1 MNIDSFVISLLFDT
15 KATQQSAD
23 KIQGI
28 VDNLSK
34 SIIKG
39 FAAIGAM
46 DFLKSAVDGFVK
58 LSTQLDNLSYS
69 TQASTGELQAW
80 GEAVKRNGG
89 TAEGFYSSI
98 SNLSAK
104 LREMQTSFGSEG
116 QLAFARLGINVK
128 NANGSMKTSIQ
139 VLTEL
144 GDKFKNLPQ
153 AWRFKLAEQLGLDQ
167 ATMRTISEG
176 NVKVS
181 ELVGKMQQLGL
192 TNQNNTAKGVAF
204 RNTMLDLNLVWQSLS
219 NTMTQLL
226 LPPLKKF
233 AEIATT
239 VVIFIRNNSYLV
251 KAALIAISTVIT
263 LTLIPAFVSLITTM
277 RPFFIIGAII
287 AGLTLVIQ
295 DFIVWINGG
304 DAAFGKLYASIFGTK
319 EQAEEFLSKLK
330 EYAPVLGKIALGI
343 GAVIIAFKMLR
354 WVVLAATLVMEM
366 NPIILGITLLVAA
379 IATLTVNWK
388 DYKTTFQSAW
398 QAMKDGVKTAA
409 DWFVRLGGV
418 IYDALAGN
426 FKKAKEGAK
435 QLWDDM
441 EKPIM
446 QGVEAVGSAV
456 STVWNG
462 TKTEA
467 AKIITDTAIALGFD
481 PGTALTIANIESSL
495 NPNAGIDKYEK
506 GKRTATGL
514 FQLTDSTGAAYGASG
529 ANKNDPN
536 VNASAGIKNLI
547 ATNDGLKKF
556 LNRQASGWELYL
568 GEMLGLGGAK
578 SVLSASNNTQL
589 SSLLSPAAI
598 SGNHWQGMTVGGLKA
613 QAQKTYNNKQVS
625 LNVGSLNVHSNNPNP
640 TAVAD
645 QTVQALSQYTQMMN
659 AYDNGRSL

>member
-1 MNIDSFVISLLFDT
+1 MNIDSFVITLLFDT

-46 DFLKSAVDGFVK
+46 DFLKSAVDGFVQM
-58 LSTQLDNLSYS
+58 STELDNLSYN
-69 TQASTGELQAW
+69 TKANTAQLQAW
-80 GEAVKRNGG
+80 QQAVLRNGG
-89 TAEGFYSSI
+89 TISGFNSSI

-116 QLAFARLGINVK
+116 QLAFAKLGINVK

-219 NTMTQLL
+219 NTMVQLL
-226 LPPLKKF
+226 LPPLEKF
-233 AEIATT
+233 AEIAIG
-239 VVIFIRNNSYLV
+239 VMVYVRNHSYLV
-251 KAALIAISTVIT
+251 QAALIAISTVVT
-263 LTLIPAFVSLITTM
+263 LIMIPAFLRLMVTL
-277 RPFFIIGAII
+277 RPFFLTAGII
-287 AGLTLVIQ
+287 ALIAIGIEDLIGWV
-295 DFIVWINGG
+295 NGA
-304 DAAFGKLYASIFGTK
+304 DAAFGDFWTTLFGSREHAKELYEQFKAYIPLIGELAVAFIVLWTVMGASSAAKGVGSILDKTGNSAAGAAKKVGLLSRAFGGLFKILAIAGIVGWGVDAFTKWQDEKGGTNTNATWRKWLTNPSSILEDLKITTNKDANPITTGFGGAGKAMTSAWTGTK
-319 EQAEEFLSKLK
+319 E
-330 EYAPVLGKIALGI
+330 
-343 GAVIIAFKMLR
+343 M
-354 WVVLAATLVMEM
+354 
-366 NPIILGITLLVAA
+366 
-379 IATLTVNWK
+379 
-388 DYKTTFQSAW
+388 
-398 QAMKDGVKTAA
+398 
-409 DWFVRLGGV
+409 
-418 IYDALAGN
+418 
-426 FKKAKEGAK
+426 
-435 QLWDDM
+435 
-441 EKPIM
+441 
-446 QGVEAVGSAV
+446 
-456 STVWNG
+456 
-462 TKTEA
+462 A
-467 AKIITDTAIALGFD
+467 AKIITDTATALGFD

-495 NPNAGIDKYEK
+495 NPNAKAK
-506 GKRTATGL
+506 GSSASGL
-514 FQLTDSTGAAYGASG
+514 FGLIDSTGAAYGASG

-645 QTVQALSQYTQMMN
+645 QTVQALSQYAGMMN